1 LKALDKYAKDRLDI
15 LKDERTKEL
24 DAARDNYNDLVNQIQ
39 EAYKQGTKAAKGN
52 ADDELEI

>member
-1 LKALDKYAKDRLDI
+1 MEKYAKDRLDI